1 MTIVACK
8 VAETKNA
15 RAYTISFDLSG
26 ETSCIFDAT
35 KEKTN
40 DKDEILKAVLDAVKS
55 APIEVVEK
63 I

>member
-8 VAETKNA
+8 VAETKIA
-15 RAYTISFDLSG
+15 RAYSISFDLSG

>member
-8 VAETKNA
+8 VAETKIA
-15 RAYTISFDLSG
+15 KAYSISFDLSG

-35 KEKTN
+35 KENTN
-40 DKDEILKAVLDAVKS
+40 DKDEILQAVLDAVKS
-55 APIEVVEK
+55 APIEVIEK